1 MNALGHWDLIL
12 IELQL
17 RKAGIDT
24 WPQLKIGL
32 WSEQKSSSSHSAKPY
47 PLPPQN
53 LALYLLP
60 PRNLF
65 ILKPISGGPWVKEMR
80 GNREGLKSNRRDS
93 NLRTSTFQLHNLE
106 QFISFNSLICKV
118 KIKRDKT

>member
-1 MNALGHWDLIL
+1 MNALGHWDFL

-17 RKAGIDT
+17 REAGIDA

-32 WSEQKSSSSHSAKPY
+32 WSEQKSSSHSAKTY

-60 PRNLF
+60 PRKF
-65 ILKPISGGPWVKEMR
+65 FYLKPMISTQTETVGVPG
-80 GNREGLKSNRRDS
+80 
-93 NLRTSTFQLHNLE
+93 
-106 QFISFNSLICKV
+106 
-118 KIKRDKT
+118 